1 MIFGRKNNELEKPP
15 ISREQGS
22 FEILR
27 VWGGADLPQQYTL
40 NTTWD
45 DPGAWGLLLVDI
57 ARHAAKAYGSAGHTT
72 EQEALARIKQIFDA
86 EWGLPTDEPENI
98 L

>member
-1 MIFGRKNNELEKPP
+1 MLGRTTNELEKPP
-15 ISREQGS
+15 ISREKGS

-27 VWGGADLPQQYTL
+27 VWGGKNLPQQYAL

-57 ARHAAKAYGSAGHTT
+57 ARHAAKSYGSSGGIT
-72 EQEALARIKQIFDA
+72 EQEALSRIKQLLDA
-86 EWGLPTDEPENI
+86 EWDSPTDEPKQI
-98 L
+98 K

>member
-1 MIFGRKNNELEKPP
+1 MFGRSNNELEKPP

-27 VWGGADLPQQYTL
+27 VWGGNDLPQQCAL
-40 NTTWD
+40 NTTWE

-57 ARHAAKAYGSAGHTT
+57 ARHAAKAYGSTGNIT
-72 EQEALARIKQIFDA
+72 EQEAMERIKLLFDA
-86 EWGLPTDEPENI
+86 EWEEPTDVPKQVE
-98 L
+98 